1 MVNAWYPNIH
11 VCPIHLPL
19 HTLITSTTV
28 IEAEVYYA
36 LRHEYALSAIDIL
49 ARRMRL
55 SFLNARAALDA
66 LPRVIDIMSSEL
78 NWSRNERKKQIRD
91 AVEFLVG
98 SMGLDEGYVSGDF
111 VRRTRERMQPRGRI
125 ERLERGWWYI
135 HGLINRSLGNIVG
148 VIDSRRSVSTSVI
161 TAGEKIRVLGRARF
175 EAGEVGALRSVFDK
189 YATSSVLSAP
199 SSSQREDKNQILTAS
214 VINSIKEVA
223 GYEAITR
230 KELEY
235 VLEEAGFSNQ
245 EALDWEEF
253 LEVCGGLREVSI
265 SPAEVTGT
273 YSLKARERRVIPVEK
288 SGGGV

>member
-111 VRRTRERMQPRGRI
+111 VRRTR
-125 ERLERGWWYI
+125 
-135 HGLINRSLGNIVG
+135 
-148 VIDSRRSVSTSVI
+148 
-161 TAGEKIRVLGRARF
+161 RAH
-175 EAGEVGALRSVFDK
+175 
-189 YATSSVLSAP
+189 AT
-199 SSSQREDKNQILTAS
+199 
-214 VINSIKEVA
+214 
-223 GYEAITR
+223 
-230 KELEY
+230 
-235 VLEEAGFSNQ
+235 
-245 EALDWEEF
+245 
-253 LEVCGGLREVSI
+253 
-265 SPAEVTGT
+265 
-273 YSLKARERRVIPVEK
+273 
-288 SGGGV
+288 